1 MTNILTLT
9 LTICAWSM
17 AWAAD
22 SFVQTW
28 TLHEQSEKNN
38 NIHINHN
45 CYHRQ
50 TFYLKKKIAYRYIFY
65 NWFQN
70 MFPASTNSFNVLC
83 YTSSWRFSDCKYDFQ
98 FIQLFKIKLA

>member
-28 TLHEQSEKNN
+28 TLHEQSEKKQQ
-38 NIHINHN
+38 HSH
-45 CYHRQ
+45 Q
-50 TFYLKKKIAYRYIFY
+50 
-65 NWFQN
+65 
-70 MFPASTNSFNVLC
+70 S
-83 YTSSWRFSDCKYDFQ
+83 
-98 FIQLFKIKLA
+98 